1 MHISIRQQP
10 RAECQP
16 AWAKPPKEIYKI
28 CATFP
33 DKVLLTPCN
42 ARLKYPNAMTIQ
54 HTLQTGL
61 DALGQQTGAR
71 FTLDANG
78 WSTLR
83 YDKRTEI
90 TLGGDTALGLI
101 FMLAPVCSLSDDTRA
116 RLMQEGLEMAL
127 LGLGTGGC
135 TLGYDRAN
143 DQLVLSVSYPE
154 AEMDGPGFV
163 NRFSRFLEVVLR
175 LKTAFEAL
183 AVEPIDGLQT
193 APTLNDFLPH
203 PLMKV

>member
-1 MHISIRQQP
+1 
-10 RAECQP
+10 
-16 AWAKPPKEIYKI
+16 
-28 CATFP
+28 
-33 DKVLLTPCN
+33 
-42 ARLKYPNAMTIQ
+42 MTIQ

-90 TLGGDTALGLI
+90 TLGGDAALGLI
-101 FMLAPVCSLSDDTRA
+101 FMLAPVCSLSDSTRA

-135 TLGYDRAN
+135 TLGYDRAH
-143 DQLVLSVSYPE
+143 DQLVLSVSYPD
-154 AEMDGPGFV
+154 AGTDGPGFV

-183 AVEPIDGLQT
+183 AGEPTGGLQNAT
-193 APTLNDFLPH
+193 TPDDFLPH